1 MSIISIEYLRDM
13 NKISNLCNETNEPI
27 LITKNGYVDM
37 VIMSIKTFENKF
49 EKIEMFE
56 AILDGLDDAE
66 EGKTKEGISSLK
78 DLKIKY
84 DL

>member
-1 MSIISIEYLRDM
+1 ML
-13 NKISNLCNETNEPI
+13 
-27 LITKNGYVDM
+27 
-37 VIMSIKTFENKF
+37 IMSIKTFKNKF
-49 EKIEMFE
+49 KKFEMFE

>member
-1 MSIISIEYLRDM
+1 MSIISIEDLRDM

-56 AILDGLDDAE
+56 AIFDDAE
-66 EGKTKEGISSLK
+66 EDKQRRYQFIKGV
-78 DLKIKY
+78 KIKY
-84 DL
+84 DLGQ